1 MAQPKLRDITKK
13 LEISNKEAMFFL
25 EKINMAVK
33 SSASSLN
40 YEQIEEL
47 KEYNRKT
54 DRYKEIREEFNRI
67 EEEKKK
73 AKTKAKKKPETK
85 KEEKQESKKEVV
97 KKEETKKEPK
107 KDDKKKADEIK
118 EKEKKVEEKKSIKKI
133 KKEKKEEKEEVKKD
147 KKHEVK
153 EEVKKDKKSEVKKVE
168 HKEERKIQK
177 EQKHTD
183 NKELKNKGKVEKKD
197 IVREEKKKEELN
209 VEKVKEKKQEKK
221 ELDIKLPEIIQVSN
235 FLTLKELADAL
246 GVKMK
251 YLNEKLK
258 SMNKDYLSNEIME
271 IEDVK
276 MLCEELGVEVD
287 VVSFEDYVFYNN
299 IEKYKDELKPRSAIV
314 TVMGHVDHGK
324 TTLLDTLRK
333 TRVAEKEAGGITQ
346 TIGAYR
352 VRVNN
357 NDIVFIDTPGHKA
370 FTNLRARG
378 AKVTDI
384 VILVVAANDGVQPQ
398 TIEAINHA
406 KAANVP
412 MIVAINKID
421 LPGANSDKVKEELA
435 RHNIIVEDWG
445 GDVVSVEISAKKN
458 ININSLLEMISL
470 VAEMQELKAYKNIP
484 ARGTVIESRLDPR
497 LGPVATV
504 LIQHGKLKVGQY
516 FICGN
521 ATGKVKSIVDD
532 TGKFLKEGI
541 APVPVEIMGFEEVPE
556 SGDVFQIV
564 DDIEKAKKVIEMRK
578 IKLKERKSEEI
589 QEEKRLSLH
598 NLFKNIEQNKIK
610 SFPVIIKTDNFG
622 SGEVLEK
629 VLLNQSNEK
638 IKIEIIHK
646 GIGNISET
654 DILLASTA
662 NAIIIGFNVK
672 IPQKIISVAKR
683 ENVEVKLYSVI
694 YHLIDDIE
702 KALKG
707 EIEPEYIEE
716 LIGKVEV
723 LQKFKI
729 SKLGVV
735 AGCIVRE
742 GKVTNKSLLKVYRG
756 NDLLFE
762 GSIENLKRV
771 KDDVSEVR
779 AGTECGIKVKNF
791 NDIEVGDIFEVYE
804 KKIKE

>member
-25 EKINMAVK
+25 EKINMGVK

-54 DRYKEIREEFNRI
+54 DKYKEIRDEFNKI

-73 AKTKAKKKPETK
+73 AKREAKKKTEK
-85 KEEKQESKKEVV
+85 KEPEKQESKKEEV
-97 KKEETKKEPK
+97 KEDETKKREPK
-107 KDDKKKADEIK
+107 KEDKKTEKI
-118 EKEKKVEEKKSIKKI
+118 KEKKVEEKKEEKI
-133 KKEKKEEKEEVKKD
+133 VKEKKPKKDVKKESIKKEEVKTE
-147 KKHEVK
+147 KKI
-153 EEVKKDKKSEVKKVE
+153 EVKKNVKTEE
-168 HKEERKIQK
+168 HKEERKEPK
-177 EQKHTD
+177 KQKHQDSKKLKKTK
-183 NKELKNKGKVEKKD
+183 KEEKVVLKEEKKD
-197 IVREEKKKEELN
+197 KQKVEEI
-209 VEKVKEKKQEKK
+209 KEKKPEKK
-221 ELDIKLPEIIQVSN
+221 QIDIKLPEIIQVSN
-235 FLTLKELADAL
+235 FLTLKELADIL

-251 YLNEKLK
+251 YLTERLR
-258 SMNKDYLSNEIME
+258 SMNKDYMSNQIME
-271 IEDVK
+271 IEDVQV
-276 MLCEELGVEVD
+276 LCQELGVEVD

-458 ININSLLEMISL
+458 INIDSLLEMISL

-484 ARGTVIESRLDPR
+484 ARGTIIESRLDPR

-521 ATGKVKSIVDD
+521 AIGKVKSILDD
-532 TGKFLKEGI
+532 TGKFLKEGV

-556 SGDVFQIV
+556 SGDIFQIV
-564 DDIEKAKKVIEMRK
+564 EDFEKAKKVIEMRK

-589 QEEKRLSLH
+589 QEEKRISLH

-654 DILLASTA
+654 DVLLASTA